1 MRRGTC
7 PVNEALPYATFRLVG
22 LYIAELKC
30 SNADRETFTPH
41 MFVASSLSRR
51 VGARWLL
58 ICTLCLAVFT
68 ALSGCTRLHEHLKPE
83 MVYVVAKQTYLRD
96 RVAAVS
102 NRVALVGNG
111 EPLEVVEHGRRFLR
125 TKTSKGEVGWI
136 EDHMVIDQATHDQF
150 TALQQQ
156 HAHDSVVATGVLRDD
171 LYLHVKP
178 GRDTDRFYLL
188 PENEKLQLLVRAS
201 VPKPA
206 PPQGFLPPPHAVVKE
221 KKAYADG
228 KPAPDPP
235 VPMEDWWLVRDSRGQ
250 VGWLLSRRLDVD
262 VPDEIGGYSEGQK
275 IVGAYVLTKVYD
287 PESSLPGKLVP
298 EYVSVTNAFKDGLP
312 YDFDQVRVFTWN
324 VKKHRYETAYRQ
336 RNIEG
341 YLPIT
346 IGQNKTAKGDLLP
359 EFSVIV
365 ATRNAV
371 TVDPVT
377 GAARPAQTTTLT
389 YQLESGMVKRVT
401 PTGVPGQTPISIKPK
416 AEEAHAHHRSGKQ
429 KKAGGG

>member
-1 MRRGTC
+1 M
-7 PVNEALPYATFRLVG
+7 
-22 LYIAELKC
+22 IA
-30 SNADRETFTPH
+30 P
-41 MFVASSLSRR
+41 
-51 VGARWLL
+51 
-58 ICTLCLAVFT
+58 
-68 ALSGCTRLHEHLKPE
+68 SGCNRLRQHLKPE

-102 NRVALVGNG
+102 NRVALVSNG

-136 EDHMVIDQATHDQF
+136 EDHMVIDQAIYDQF
-150 TALQQQ
+150 AALHQQ
-156 HAHDSVVATGVLRDD
+156 HAHDPVVATGVLRDD

-178 GRDTDRFYLL
+178 GRETERFYLL

-206 PPQGFLPPPHAVVKE
+206 PPQGVLTAPRPAVSAAKG
-221 KKAYADG
+221 KKATAG
-228 KPAPDPP
+228 AKASLAGEPA

-262 VPDEIGGYSEGQK
+262 VPDEIAGYSEGQK

-287 PESSLPGKLVP
+287 PESSLPNKLVP
-298 EYVSVTNAFKDGLP
+298 EYVSVTNAYKDGLP

-341 YLPIT
+341 YLPMT
-346 IGQNKTAKGDLLP
+346 IGENKNAQGQSVP
-359 EFSVIV
+359 VFSITV
-365 ATRNAV
+365 ATSDQV
-371 TVDPVT
+371 KVDPMT
-377 GAARPAQTTTLT
+377 GAARPAETDTLS
-389 YQLESGMVKRVT
+389 YQLEGGMVKRVT
-401 PTGVPGQTPISIKPK
+401 PPGAKPVAANPKPTGAQ
-416 AEEAHAHHRSGKQ
+416 ARHHRGKG
-429 KKAGGG
+429 KGAGGG

>member
-1 MRRGTC
+1 MFAALSLLRRAGPRFLFGSVIC
-7 PVNEALPYATFRLVG
+7 VAL
-22 LYIAELKC
+22 I
-30 SNADRETFTPH
+30 
-41 MFVASSLSRR
+41 
-51 VGARWLL
+51 
-58 ICTLCLAVFT
+58 T
-68 ALSGCTRLHEHLKPE
+68 ALGGCNRLREHAKPE

-102 NRVALVGNG
+102 NRVALVTNG

-136 EDHMVIDQATHDQF
+136 EDHMVIDQATYDQF
-150 TALQQQ
+150 AALQQQ
-156 HAHDSVVATGVLRDD
+156 HAHDPVVATAVLRDD

-188 PENEKLQLLVRAS
+188 PENQKLQLLIRAS

-206 PPQGFLPPPHAVVKE
+206 PPQGFLTAPRPAAPGKE
-221 KKAYADG
+221 KKGTAKATPPNE
-228 KPAPDPP
+228 PA

-262 VPDEIGGYSEGQK
+262 VPDEIAGYSEGQK

-287 PESSLPGKLVP
+287 PDSSLPDKLVP
-298 EYVSVTNAFKDGLP
+298 EYISVTNAYKDGLP

-341 YLPIT
+341 YLPVAISQSKNGQGQPVPVFSIT
-346 IGQNKTAKGDLLP
+346 
-359 EFSVIV
+359 V
-365 ATRNAV
+365 ATSDAV
-371 TVDPVT
+371 KIDPLT
-377 GAARPAQTTTLT
+377 GAVRPVATDTLK

-401 PTGVPGQTPISIKPK
+401 PAGPPGSAPIGPKPK
-416 AEEAHAHHRSGKQ
+416 PAEAHARHHHAKGKG
-429 KKAGGG
+429 AGG